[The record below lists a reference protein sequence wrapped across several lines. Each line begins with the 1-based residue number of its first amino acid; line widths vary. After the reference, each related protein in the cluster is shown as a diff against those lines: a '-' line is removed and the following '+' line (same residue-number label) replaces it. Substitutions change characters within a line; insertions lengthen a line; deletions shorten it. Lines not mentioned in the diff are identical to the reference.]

1 MISVFEVKKKK
12 KHNQG
17 SLYDNYQCQE
27 GREKEKERLEAWG
40 ANKNWILNHV
50 ERLTGSWVWVLKS
63 PPPQPLPFRKQ
74 VGRCTQSLQPAS

>member
-1 MISVFEVKKKK
+1 MTGSHWQLHSYLWFLVFCFVLLFNFFFLGKKK

-50 ERLTGSWVWVLKS
+50 ERLTGSWVWVLV
-63 PPPQPLPFRKQ
+63 R
-74 VGRCTQSLQPAS
+74 